1 MKVEKKGGFMKIE
14 KLMHG
19 DVGACHADDKGSLA
33 AKIMWERDCG
43 CVPVLDESSRVVGMV
58 TDRDLCMASY
68 TQGKSLRDIPVR
80 TAMSKE
86 LWSCRPDDDLSDAE
100 QTMKERQVRRLP
112 VVDAKGNLTG
122 ILSLAD
128 ITREAAREARER
140 PKQMDVSYTDVAQT
154 LGAINVP
161 RSTHAQARAS

>member
-1 MKVEKKGGFMKIE
+1 MKVE

-43 CVPVLDESSRVVGMV
+43 CVPVLDESSHVVGMV

-68 TQGKSLRDIPVR
+68 TQGKSLQDIRVR

-86 LWSCRPDDDLSDAE
+86 LWSCRLDDDLSDAE
-100 QTMKERQVRRLP
+100 RTMREHQVRRLP
-112 VVDAKGNLTG
+112 VIDARGHLKG
-122 ILSLAD
+122 ILSLSD
-128 ITREAAREARER
+128 IAREAAREARDR
-140 PKQMDVSYTDVAQT
+140 PKQIEVSYTDVAET

-161 RSTHAQARAS
+161 RSTHAEAKAS

>member
-1 MKVEKKGGFMKIE
+1 MKVE

-19 DVGACHADDKGSLA
+19 DVGACHAKDTGSLA

-86 LWSCRPDDDLSDAE
+86 LWSCRPDDDLSEAE
-100 QTMKERQVRRLP
+100 QSMKERQVRRLP
-112 VVDAKGNLTG
+112 VIDARGHLKG
-122 ILSLAD
+122 ILSLSD
-128 ITREAAREARER
+128 IAREAAREARDR
-140 PKQMDVSYTDVAQT
+140 PKQIEVSYTDVAET

-161 RSTHAQARAS
+161 RSTHAEAKAS

>member
-1 MKVEKKGGFMKIE
+1 MKVE

-19 DVGACHADDKGSLA
+19 EVGACRADDKGSLA

-43 CVPVLDESSRVVGMV
+43 CVPVLDQSSHVIGMV

-80 TAMSKE
+80 SAMSKE
-86 LWSCRPDDDLSDAE
+86 LWSCRVNDDLSDAE
-100 QTMKERQVRRLP
+100 RTMREHQIRRLP
-112 VVDAKGNLTG
+112 VIDANGNLKG

-128 ITREAAREARER
+128 ITREAAREALDR
-140 PKQMDVSYTDVAQT
+140 PKPIEVSYTDVAET
-154 LGAINVP
+154 LGAISVH
-161 RSTHAQARAS
+161 RSTRAEAKAS